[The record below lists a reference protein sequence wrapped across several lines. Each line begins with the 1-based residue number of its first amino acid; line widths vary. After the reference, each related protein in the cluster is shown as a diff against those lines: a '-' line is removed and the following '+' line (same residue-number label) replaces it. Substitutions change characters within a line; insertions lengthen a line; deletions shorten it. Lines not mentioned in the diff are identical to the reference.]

1 MAAMCDVKGC
11 VGRVGAYRDGTHR
24 PANKPIRIGLCIGHR
39 QDFDSGDALE
49 LANGGTV
56 HR

>member
-1 MAAMCDVKGC
+1 MAAMCDIKGC

-24 PANKPIRIGLCIGHR
+24 PANKPIRVGLCIGHR